1 MEILKVV
8 VHTINMGDVEDPD
21 FLISWPLYEW
31 TNTELGKW
39 VMEHSVTQPYYQRE
53 VNPETYGWR
62 YIIIAELSTND
73 YTFFNLK
80 YK

>member
-1 MEILKVV
+1 METLKVV

-31 TNTELGKW
+31 QQSESGKW
-39 VMEHSVTQPYYQRE
+39 VLEHSVTEPIWSRE
-53 VNPETYGWR
+53 ISVETYGYR
-62 YIIIAELSTND
+62 YLIIAELSKSD